1 LGAGLDHFGSMR
13 KSRRPDSSGSQGTF
27 TTSPR
32 QARPGYISS
41 AAAQSS
47 SLGFTPT
54 AQNAHTSLR
63 RRRLRV
69 DDRLYELESDLG
81 PETPVTPGELD
92 ALVLLL
98 GSDLDSFLSGKD

>member
-1 LGAGLDHFGSMR
+1 MR
-13 KSRRPDSSGSQGTF
+13 KPRRPDSSDSQGTF
-27 TTSPR
+27 KTSPR
-32 QARPGYISS
+32 RAARGRILRAP
-41 AAAQSS
+41 AQSNS
-47 SLGFTPT
+47 PCLPATTRNVPT
-54 AQNAHTSLR
+54 SVR
-63 RRRLRV
+63 RRSPRV